1 MYNLHLRRKAW
12 IEERHKDQFNSKGD
26 NGVKGGKT
34 GQSRPGRAADPLDIC
49 LDVLDGFAKAGD
61 QGAEEAMMTK
71 ALEEVQRLKAKSIK
85 EVRDSVLKVL
95 APRCTHHQQVTR
107 LLKVKKSGP
116 NKGRRFYTCSFPRG

>member
-1 MYNLHLRRKAW
+1 M
-12 IEERHKDQFNSKGD
+12 EERHKDNLHL
-26 NGVKGGKT
+26 KGGGNKKAEEE
-34 GQSRPGRAADPLDIC
+34 GGGGGRNQQQRPARAADPLDVC

-61 QGAEEAMMTK
+61 QGAEAAMMAK
-71 ALEEVQRLKAKSIK
+71 ALEEIQRLKSKNIK

-95 APRCTHHQQVTR
+95 APRCSHHQQTSR